1 MREDGERHAS
11 DDSKYVKEEEFE
23 FADID
28 EREMASWSQDAVP
41 NPREGQRDESRQG
54 GRSGRKIS

>member
-1 MREDGERHAS
+1 
-11 DDSKYVKEEEFE
+11 VKEEEFE